1 MGKIKY
7 LLTTLLLLLLIGKSN
22 AYQSCIEEASRLYG
36 INPIIVYAII
46 KTESGFNPKAINKNK
61 NGSYDL
67 GLMQINSSWLPTLSK
82 YGYSTNHLFDPCI
95 NIKVG
100 TWILANCIHTYGYNW
115 KAIDCYNKG
124 KKATGRSE
132 YVWQVYR
139 HMVKMVYGS
148 QNPNIV
154 KTSCEIEKKNS
165 NLVINK
171 KEDGKVKHIQAT
183 YDNE

>member
-82 YGYSTNHLFDPCI
+82 YGYSTSL
-95 NIKVG
+95 
-100 TWILANCIHTYGYNW
+100 
-115 KAIDCYNKG
+115 
-124 KKATGRSE
+124 
-132 YVWQVYR
+132 
-139 HMVKMVYGS
+139 
-148 QNPNIV
+148 
-154 KTSCEIEKKNS
+154 
-165 NLVINK
+165 
-171 KEDGKVKHIQAT
+171 
-183 YDNE
+183 